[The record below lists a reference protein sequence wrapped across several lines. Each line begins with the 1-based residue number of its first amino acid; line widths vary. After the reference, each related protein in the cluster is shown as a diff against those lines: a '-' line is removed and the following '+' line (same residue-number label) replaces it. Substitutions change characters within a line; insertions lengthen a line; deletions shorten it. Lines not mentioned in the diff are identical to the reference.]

1 MLTDE
6 ELTEME
12 RFANEWPGLRS
23 QHVRELVAEV
33 RRLRALVPVTPN
45 LIHWID
51 ALGPAKEMDY
61 VTAPFEP
68 AHAVT
73 DDALSVTYDDGFV
86 APPPQVELLEAI
98 GDCPVKVL
106 KRRDTPDDA
115 DPPHVVLGGES

>member
-6 ELTEME
+6 QLTEME
-12 RFANEWPGLRS
+12 RFADEWPRARGDVLK
-23 QHVRELVAEV
+23 LVAEV

-61 VTAPFEP
+61 VTPFEP

>member
-1 MLTDE
+1 MLTDD

-12 RFANEWPGLRS
+12 RFADEWPRARGDVLK
-23 QHVRELVAEV
+23 LVAEV

-86 APPPQVELLEAI
+86 TPPAT
-98 GDCPVKVL
+98 CA
-106 KRRDTPDDA
+106 DA